1 MNQLSMFDQYPK
13 ASPAEERI
21 EASTIEE
28 CVEALKEVGYSV
40 IVRKNAKRVKVS
52 WSTKYRWGYTHCE
65 LYNKVSIDIS
75 IEVMNTAIYSIINS
89 KINE

>member
-1 MNQLSMFDQYPK
+1 MNQLSIFYQHPK
-13 ASPAEERI
+13 TSPVKECK
-21 EASTIEE
+21 ASTIEE
-28 CVEALKEVGYSV
+28 CIEALKEVGYLV
-40 IVRKNAKRVKVS
+40 IVRKNAKVVKVS

-75 IEVMNTAIYSIINS
+75 IEAMHSAIYSIINS